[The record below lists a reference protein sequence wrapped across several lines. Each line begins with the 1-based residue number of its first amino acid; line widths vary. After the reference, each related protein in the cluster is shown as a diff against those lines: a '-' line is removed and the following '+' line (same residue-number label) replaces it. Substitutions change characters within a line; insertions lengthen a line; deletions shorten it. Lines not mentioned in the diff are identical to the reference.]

1 MSLTTLKVHHGAPL
15 ALTPPML
22 NDLRYALRT
31 LRQNPGFALTAAIS
45 MALGIGA
52 TATIFSLGDAL
63 VLRPLPVLD
72 PSQGVKL
79 SSRTPSGT
87 VGEMSYADF
96 VDYHDKLQSLDG
108 LAAYSLTP
116 FGFAKDSKTQSQM
129 KYGFLVSGNFFRV
142 MQTEPRLGRGFKPE
156 EDQAPGR
163 DAVVVLAHSFWETE
177 FASDPAAVGRR
188 VRLNGLD
195 FTVIGVAPQSFTGMD
210 PFVRPAS
217 FVPPQMASDTDLLT
231 NRSSREFSLKGR
243 LKPGNSMRAADAEA
257 SALAQSLQQSH
268 PATNRAFGAA
278 IRTELQARIDEDP
291 VTPLMI
297 GVLCAIVVVALL
309 IACAH
314 VANLILSR
322 GRARER
328 EIAFRLAIGA
338 SRVRLV
344 RQLMAENLLIALTGG
359 ALGLLIAQVGVEVI
373 SKLPP
378 AGDIPG
384 QTAVR

>member
-1 MSLTTLKVHHGAPL
+1 
-15 ALTPPML
+15 ML
-22 NDLRYALRT
+22 NDLRYASRT
-31 LRQNPGFALTAAIS
+31 LRHNLGFALTAAIS

-63 VLRPLPVLD
+63 VLRPLPVPN
-72 PSQGVKL
+72 PSQVVKL

-87 VGEMSYADF
+87 LGDIAYADF
-96 VDYHDKLQSLDG
+96 VVYRDKLQSFDG

-177 FASDPAAVGRR
+177 FASDQTAVGRR

-195 FTVIGVAPQSFTGMD
+195 FTVIGVAPESFTGMD
-210 PFVRPAS
+210 QFVRPA
-217 FVPPQMASDTDLLT
+217 FYVPALMASDTDLLT
-231 NRSSREFSLKGR
+231 NRISRGFTVKGR
-243 LKPGNSMRAADAEA
+243 LKPGISMQAADAEA
-257 SALAQSLQQSH
+257 SVLAQSLQQSY

-278 IRTELQARIDEDP
+278 LRSELQARIDEDP

-297 GVLCAIVVVALL
+297 GVLFAIVVVALL
-309 IACAH
+309 IACAN

-328 EIAFRLAIGA
+328 EIAVRLAIGA
-338 SRVRLV
+338 SRGRLV
-344 RQLMAENLLIALTGG
+344 RQLMAENLLIAFTGG
-359 ALGLLIAQVGVEVI
+359 ALGLLIAQLGIQVI
-373 SKLPP
+373 SKLPT

-384 QTAVR
+384 QTAVQLDAAGGCFVSLC